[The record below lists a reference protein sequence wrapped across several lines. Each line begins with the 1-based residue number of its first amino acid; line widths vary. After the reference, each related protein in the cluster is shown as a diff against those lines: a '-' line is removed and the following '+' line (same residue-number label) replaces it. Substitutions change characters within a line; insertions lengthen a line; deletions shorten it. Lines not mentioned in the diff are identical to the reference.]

1 MNSILLGWR
10 RPLKRAMAAVLPEGV
25 KKHLRAPL
33 YGYRRA
39 RVALPVSFEA
49 DRGASRIT
57 IDGRVALRFAEEHR
71 AVFRTHF
78 VDHGAAVE
86 EMASFIGLAAGA
98 RVLFDIGADRA
109 IFSHVFCAMDA
120 PNRAVAY
127 EPSPDRMRSAKSLA
141 AMNGFGDRILYRDCA
156 LQRQPGRATASVFA
170 DRTVVVGASPD
181 GLGTIDVDISS
192 VDREVAQLGL
202 VPDLLK
208 IDVEGDEY
216 DVLLGAQRLLGER
229 KPAICLELHLD
240 LLERRG
246 TPARLV
252 VALLESHGY
261 RFRTCRGDALRP
273 REVSDSVHA
282 ILRLVAV

>member
-1 MNSILLGWR
+1 MNPIPLGWR
-10 RPLKRAMAAVLPEGV
+10 RPLKRAMATVLPERV

-33 YGYRRA
+33 YGYRA
-39 RVALPVSFEA
+39 ASVALPVWFAEE
-49 DRGASRIT
+49 RGATRISV
-57 IDGRVALRFAEEHR
+57 DGRLALRFAEEHR
-71 AVFRTHF
+71 PVFRTHF

-98 RVLFDIGADRA
+98 RTFFDIGADRA

-127 EPSPDRMRSAKSLA
+127 EPSPDRMTSAKALTT
-141 AMNGFGDRILYRDCA
+141 MNGFDDRILYRDCA
-156 LQRQPGRATASVFA
+156 LQREPGRATASVFA

-181 GLGTIDVDISS
+181 GIGTIDVDIRS
-192 VDREVAQLGL
+192 VDREVEQLGL

-216 DVLLGAQRLLGER
+216 EVLLGAQRLLRER

-246 TPARLV
+246 TPAGLV

-261 RFRTCRGDALRP
+261 RFRTCAGAALTP

-282 ILRLVAV
+282 ILRLVAA